1 MQNGAEE
8 RADVIATKTSADP
21 SGALEL
27 KWHCT
32 KGTEHFYFIL
42 TSPWEGNMTW
52 KEKALVSWYPGQLGE
67 WVLQDRSEKDE
78 LDSIFKCLPKS
89 PPCAIEIHLP
99 CTSSR
104 DCSFGFC
111 WTSFPRGK
119 FSRGKLIGWVT
130 APTVAAGFEAGQN
143 PAHGEQYWQ
152 HGYCCPI
159 VGCCSLTEAQ

>member
-1 MQNGAEE
+1 MQNGAKE
-8 RADVIATKTSADP
+8 RADVVAMKTSADP

-32 KGTEHFYFIL
+32 EGTEPFYSIL

-52 KEKALVSWYPGQLGE
+52 KEKALVSWYSGQLGE
-67 WVLQDRSEKDE
+67 WVLQDWSEKDE
-78 LDSIFKCLPKS
+78 LDSILKCLPNHLLVPMKS
-89 PPCAIEIHLP
+89 ICLVPVLGTAPL
-99 CTSSR
+99 
-104 DCSFGFC
+104 GFC
-111 WTSFPRGK
+111 WTSFPGGK

-143 PAHGEQYWQ
+143 PAHSGQYWQ